1 MMFGRYNPYMITV
14 HVFTWWLVV
23 MPPDTLPG
31 PCHVWTLLM
40 CAETVNLIYL
50 SLLCYVVVNKD
61 IK

>member
-1 MMFGRYNPYMITV
+1 MITV
-14 HVFTWWLVV
+14 PVFTWWLVV